1 MLVLRKISYSV
12 FCPNRSTCTLKN
24 HILIDCD
31 FLSKFFSCSKSNLL
45 SYYISY
51 FRNTFWDKINNAP
64 PDNSRKTHFLSTQC
78 FLHTKAGGKNLPRSM
93 YRIHKKPK
101 TIYNQTGEDHVRQ
114 NQIQIYWIN
123 GKKFAL
129 QHLLIIPYRNTHL
142 SREIIE
148 RLMSPKGD
156 N

>member
-64 PDNSRKTHFLSTQC
+64 PDNSRKTHFLSTHVSYTQK
-78 FLHTKAGGKNLPRSM
+78 LGGKTCLDQCIG
-93 YRIHKKPK
+93 YTKKPK

-114 NQIQIYWIN
+114 NQIQIY
-123 GKKFAL
+123 
-129 QHLLIIPYRNTHL
+129 
-142 SREIIE
+142 
-148 RLMSPKGD
+148 
-156 N
+156 